1 MFMESLFK
9 LQECEMGEGREAQQ
23 GGVICIIVA
32 DLQYCRIE
40 TNTTW

>member
-9 LQECEMGEGREAQQ
+9 LQECGMEEGREAQQ

-32 DLQYCRIE
+32 DLHYCRAE